1 MYRVSPFLR
10 NFGWSLLAGAVLATL
25 WVNLSPATYYDS
37 IEFRL
42 ADLPLPR
49 WISPLPISLTPMD
62 LTSDVLMSLFL
73 FVVGKE
79 LWEALVLQ
87 RGALR
92 GPRTGVPLLAM
103 LGGLV
108 GAVAVWLILTAL
120 FQTAEEA
127 QPFGGWPVPLGG
139 DVVLAWIVGR
149 AVFGANHPALHVL
162 LTMTVGAD
170 IIALLLLGLAYP
182 GGGLRLLWL
191 ALPLV
196 ASITVWLLVG
206 RDPGPRASERRVQ
219 RAMHLWPYALAGLL
233 SWLGVAASGL
243 PPALGLLPIL
253 PAIPHADRAFGLFAQ
268 AEEYLTDPLNRLAH
282 LMVRAVPAVLF
293 LFGLTRGGVDLL
305 ALSPTTG
312 ILLGALWV
320 GKPLG
325 ILAGGLGLA
334 RLLHRRLPPGVRA
347 RDMVVIAL
355 ISGMS
360 FTVPLLALER
370 ALPGGAMQEAARLGL
385 ALSLLAGPLAM
396 LLPRRTPRR
405 QI

>member
-10 NFGWSLLAGAVLATL
+10 NFGWSLLAGAALATL
-25 WVNLSPATYYDS
+25 WVNLFPASYYDA

-49 WISPLPISLTPMD
+49 WVSPIPISLTPMD
-62 LTSDVLMSLFL
+62 LTSDLLMSLFL

-103 LGGLV
+103 LGGLI
-108 GAVAVWLILTAL
+108 GAALVWLVLTAL

-127 QPFGGWPVPLGG
+127 QPFGGWPVPLGS
-139 DVVLAWIVGR
+139 DVVLAWLVGR
-149 AVFGANHPALHVL
+149 MVFGANHPALHML

-170 IIALLLLGLAYP
+170 IIALLLLGVAYP
-182 GGGLRLLWL
+182 GGALRLLWL
-191 ALPLV
+191 ALPIL
-196 ASITVWLLVG
+196 ACLAAWALVG
-206 RDPGPRASERRVQ
+206 RNPGRHASERRVQ
-219 RAMHLWPYALAGLL
+219 RAMHLWPYALAGVV
-233 SWLGVAASGL
+233 SWIGVAASGL

-268 AEEYLTDPLNRLAH
+268 AEEYLTDPLNRLTH
-282 LMVRAVPAVLF
+282 LMVRAVPVVLF
-293 LFGLTRGGVDLL
+293 LFGLTRGGVDLA

-312 ILLGALWV
+312 ILLGALWI

-325 ILAGGLGLA
+325 ILLGGLVVA
-334 RLLHRRLPPGVRA
+334 RLLHRRLPPGVRP
-347 RDMVVIAL
+347 RDVMAIAV
-355 ISGMS
+355 ISGMG

-396 LLPRRTPRR
+396 LLPRRRR
-405 QI
+405 R